1 VIKGIKSIKCRVQ
14 EAIYTQRIDSTREQ
28 ELNAFKKYCNIKN
41 ICNAI
46 YVNAGILISA
56 LVFLIVDK
64 KMLDLGKVFSTL
76 ALLNHIFNFS
86 IMYSNSAI
94 EQLFNLKVLMR
105 RIDEII
111 TQPYDES
118 LNDKEIKP
126 LQASDSKLLAFKNAT
141 ISWNPVKAGADNE

>member
-1 VIKGIKSIKCRVQ
+1 
-14 EAIYTQRIDSTREQ
+14 
-28 ELNAFKKYCNIKN
+28 
-41 ICNAI
+41 
-46 YVNAGILISA
+46 
-56 LVFLIVDK
+56 
-64 KMLDLGKVFSTL
+64 
-76 ALLNHIFNFS
+76 
-86 IMYSNSAI
+86 
-94 EQLFNLKVLMR
+94 MR

>member
-1 VIKGIKSIKCRVQ
+1 
-14 EAIYTQRIDSTREQ
+14 
-28 ELNAFKKYCNIKN
+28 
-41 ICNAI
+41 
-46 YVNAGILISA
+46 
-56 LVFLIVDK
+56 
-64 KMLDLGKVFSTL
+64 
-76 ALLNHIFNFS
+76 
-86 IMYSNSAI
+86 MYSNSAI